1 VPNLEAPQWRKSSY
15 CSNGTCI
22 EVAKQ
27 DDQYLIRD
35 SKNPDIAPL
44 RFTTDEWTAFAKG
57 FNEGQFRFD

>member
-1 VPNLEAPQWRKSSY
+1 MSTPEPLQWRKSSY

-35 SKNPDIAPL
+35 SKNPDTAPL
-44 RFTTDEWTAFAKG
+44 AFTADEWSAFSRG
-57 FNEGQFRFD
+57 FHEGQFRFD